1 MPQDS
6 VHHQGVVNVDLSSIL
21 PVRVNYRILLQK
33 SASQKKLSSRA
44 KLVFV
49 VMTRVIGFGP
59 SRGSGREGVGYVRAT
74 RTALRLSTMGSFCGL
89 RSLQR
94 WFQDKR

>member
-6 VHHQGVVNVDLSSIL
+6 VHHQVVVNVDLSSIL
-21 PVRVNYRILLQK
+21 PVHVNYRIFLQK

-49 VMTRVIGFGP
+49 VMTRVIGF
-59 SRGSGREGVGYVRAT
+59 
-74 RTALRLSTMGSFCGL
+74 
-89 RSLQR
+89 
-94 WFQDKR
+94 